1 MAVWVWKH
9 ALLFSVRLVSKYLLS
24 TYYALQPQANDKPSE
39 PQCFLC
45 LKAYL
50 GTEEHLESKIT
61 LQSA

>member
-9 ALLFSVRLVSKYLLS
+9 ALLFSVRLISKYLLS
-24 TYYALQPQANDKPSE
+24 IYYALRPQANDKPSE

-45 LKAYL
+45 LKVYL
-50 GTEEHLESKIT
+50 GTEENLESKIT